1 MKYDT
6 TMMQQ
11 QVTQPRKQKRVV
23 EKVDKYLKFEGLRVA
38 LGGHFGASGNSIMY
52 NVYNFYKIS
61 FEMLNHNGIE
71 KQR

>member
-1 MKYDT
+1 M
-6 TMMQQ
+6 
-11 QVTQPRKQKRVV
+11 V